1 LKKEDMMTVAV
12 LEDQVMQDI
21 RYWADKQGELGFV
34 SRWSLGEGTRME
46 TKIFTDK
53 ERFVTY
59 TVYARNVTIEQL
71 MDGTAKKVT
80 FSAIAKN
87 GTVAELYRA
96 GETLIKNAME
106 QEGNWHIFIEDFTM
120 QADGSLAMT
129 TGS

>member
-1 LKKEDMMTVAV
+1 MFAV
-12 LEDQVMQDI
+12 SEDQMMQDV
-21 RYWADKQGELGFV
+21 RYWADKQDELGFV
-34 SRWSLGEGTRME
+34 SRWSLGEGTLME

-53 ERFVTY
+53 ERVVTY
-59 TVYARNVTIEQL
+59 TVYANDCTLDEL
-71 MDGTAKKVT
+71 MAGTAKKVT
-80 FSAIAKN
+80 FGTIAKD

-96 GETLIKNAME
+96 GETLIKSAMA

>member
-1 LKKEDMMTVAV
+1 MNVAV
-12 LEDQVMQDI
+12 SEDLMMQDI
-21 RYWADKQGELGFV
+21 RYWADKQDELGFV

-59 TVYARNVTIEQL
+59 TVYANDCTLDEL
-71 MDGTAKKVT
+71 MAGTAKKVA
-80 FSAIAKN
+80 FSTIAKD

-96 GETLIKNAME
+96 GETLIKNAMA
-106 QEGNWHIFIEDFTM
+106 QEGDWHIFIEDFTM

>member
-1 LKKEDMMTVAV
+1 LLNWV
-12 LEDQVMQDI
+12 I
-21 RYWADKQGELGFV
+21 N
-34 SRWSLGEGTRME
+34 
-46 TKIFTDK
+46 FTDLL
-53 ERFVTY
+53 TL
-59 TVYARNVTIEQL
+59 TST
-71 MDGTAKKVT
+71 DGTAKKVT
-80 FSAIAKN
+80 ISAIAKD

>member
-1 LKKEDMMTVAV
+1 MMNVAV
-12 LEDQVMQDI
+12 SEDLMMQDI
-21 RYWADKQGELGFV
+21 RYWADKQDELGFV

-53 ERFVTY
+53 ERVVTY
-59 TVYARNVTIEQL
+59 TVYANDCTLDELIA
-71 MDGTAKKVT
+71 GTAKKVT
-80 FSAIAKN
+80 FSTAAKD

-96 GETLIKNAME
+96 GETLIKSAMA

>member
-1 LKKEDMMTVAV
+1 MTVAV

-21 RYWADKQGELGFV
+21 RYWADKQDELGFV

-53 ERFVTY
+53 ERVVTY
-59 TVYARNVTIEQL
+59 TVYARDVTIEQL
-71 MDGTAKKVT
+71 MDSTAKKVT
-80 FSAIAKN
+80 FSTIAKD

-96 GETLIKNAME
+96 GETLIKNAMA
-106 QEGNWHIFIEDFTM
+106 QEGDWHIFIEDFTM
-120 QADGSLAMT
+120 QVDGSLAMT

>member
-1 LKKEDMMTVAV
+1 LKKEDMMNVAV
-12 LEDQVMQDI
+12 SEDLMMQDI
-21 RYWADKQGELGFV
+21 RYWADKQDELGFV

-53 ERFVTY
+53 ERVVTY

-96 GETLIKNAME
+96 GETLIKNAMD
-106 QEGNWHIFIEDFTM
+106 QESNWHIFIEDFTM

>member
-1 LKKEDMMTVAV
+1 MFAV
-12 LEDQVMQDI
+12 SEDQMMQDV
-21 RYWADKQGELGFV
+21 RYWADKQDELGFV
-34 SRWSLGEGTRME
+34 SRWSLGEGTLME

-53 ERFVTY
+53 ERVVTY
-59 TVYARNVTIEQL
+59 TVYARDVTIEQL

-80 FSAIAKN
+80 FSAIAKD
-87 GTVAELYRA
+87 GTVSELYRA
-96 GETLIKNAME
+96 GETLIQNAID

>member
-1 LKKEDMMTVAV
+1 MNVAV
-12 LEDQVMQDI
+12 SEDLMMQDI
-21 RYWADKQGELGFV
+21 RYWADKQDELGFV
-34 SRWSLGEGTRME
+34 SRWSLGEGTLME

-53 ERFVTY
+53 ERVVTY
-59 TVYARNVTIEQL
+59 TVYARDVTIEQL

-80 FSAIAKN
+80 FSTIAKN

-96 GETLIKNAME
+96 GETLIKNATE

>member
-1 LKKEDMMTVAV
+1 LKKEDMMFAV
-12 LEDQVMQDI
+12 SEDQMMQDV
-21 RYWADKQGELGFV
+21 RYWADKQDELGFV
-34 SRWSLGEGTRME
+34 SRWSLGEGTLME

-53 ERFVTY
+53 ERVVTY
-59 TVYARNVTIEQL
+59 TVYARDVTIEQL

-80 FSAIAKN
+80 FSAIAKD

-96 GETLIKNAME
+96 GETLIQNAMD

>member
-1 LKKEDMMTVAV
+1 LKKEDMMNVAV
-12 LEDQVMQDI
+12 SEDLMMQDI
-21 RYWADKQGELGFV
+21 RYWADKQDELGFV

-53 ERFVTY
+53 ERTVTY
-59 TVYARNVTIEQL
+59 TVYANDCTLDELIA
-71 MDGTAKKVT
+71 GTAKKVT
-80 FSAIAKN
+80 FSTAAKD
-87 GTVAELYRA
+87 GTVAELYCA
-96 GETLIKNAME
+96 GETLIKSAMA

>member
-1 LKKEDMMTVAV
+1 MFAV
-12 LEDQVMQDI
+12 SEDQMMQDV
-21 RYWADKQGELGFV
+21 RYWADKQDELGFV
-34 SRWSLGEGTRME
+34 SRWSLGEGTLME

-53 ERFVTY
+53 ERVVTY
-59 TVYARNVTIEQL
+59 TVYARDVTIEQL

-80 FSAIAKN
+80 ISAIAKD

-96 GETLIKNAME
+96 GETLIQNAMD